1 MITSTKNPL
10 VKQLVRLRTS
20 ARLRRQEQAVLVVG
34 SRALR
39 EAAAHAD
46 LQMLLLPPPQGS
58 DAGALETPSGR
69 EAATR
74 AALREAG
81 LRGAVGADA
90 ADVTFADERVLRKIS
105 GMPSLGR
112 GSAVGCVALP
122 EPSIP
127 AQLERLLVLSGVSD
141 PGNVGTLLRTAL
153 GLGWDAAFLLEPE
166 PEPEPEP
173 HRGPWPRCAD
183 PFGEKAL
190 RAAAGAAFALPIVSG
205 GAAELRRVL
214 AAHSLPLFVADV
226 AGDPAELPRSLPD
239 QLSVGS
245 RAALCLSS
253 EAHGAARL
261 PELLRVASEGS
272 PPPLTRVGIPMSQG
286 SDSLSVS

>member
-10 VKQLVRLRTS
+10 VKRLVRLRTS

-39 EAAAHAD
+39 EAAPHAD

-58 DAGALETPSGR
+58 DAAALETPSGR
-69 EAATR
+69 QAATR

-81 LRGAVGADA
+81 LRETVG

-105 GMPSLGR
+105 GMPSLGG

-166 PEPEPEP
+166 PEPEPG
-173 HRGPWPRCAD
+173 RGPWPRCA
-183 PFGEKAL
+183 
-190 RAAAGAAFALPIVSG
+190 
-205 GAAELRRVL
+205 
-214 AAHSLPLFVADV
+214 
-226 AGDPAELPRSLPD
+226 
-239 QLSVGS
+239 GS
-245 RAALCLSS
+245 S
-253 EAHGAARL
+253 
-261 PELLRVASEGS
+261 
-272 PPPLTRVGIPMSQG
+272 
-286 SDSLSVS
+286 